1 MGNATVSQATLQP
14 SGSTEPDFMT
24 KLMAFPTAAREYFA
38 DLQAEMKRVTWPT
51 WKQVRATTT
60 VVIASIFAFAFYFGL
75 VDSLVNKLIEK
86 IFATLAK

>member
-1 MGNATVSQATLQP
+1 
-14 SGSTEPDFMT
+14 MT